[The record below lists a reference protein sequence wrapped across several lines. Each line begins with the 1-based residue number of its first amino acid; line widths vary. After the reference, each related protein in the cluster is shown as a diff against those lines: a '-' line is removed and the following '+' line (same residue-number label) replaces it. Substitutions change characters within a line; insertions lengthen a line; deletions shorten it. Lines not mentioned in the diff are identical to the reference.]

1 MTFSTKSLYRF
12 ISDRGVASRVAGYV
26 WKGKI
31 PLKIKFFLWQIF
43 NNKLQVAQSLI
54 KRGSKETANCCLYG
68 LAESVDHIF
77 FQCHIA
83 KFIWSVIAEV
93 FKLQNVPRS
102 LKEFSCT
109 WLQGKGPLPIRLL
122 MFAFAGFVWAMWTIR
137 DKMAIEK
144 KIPKSPADVLYI
156 YVSLMQRWK
165 ILLKE
170 IRSLSTYVGCSHGL
184 AQELSA

>member
-1 MTFSTKSLYRF
+1 
-12 ISDRGVASRVAGYV
+12 VAGYV

-54 KRGSKETANCCLYG
+54 KRGWKETANCCLCG

-93 FKLQNVPRS
+93 FKLQNVPR
-102 LKEFSCT
+102 
-109 WLQGKGPLPIRLL
+109 
-122 MFAFAGFVWAMWTIR
+122 
-137 DKMAIEK
+137 
-144 KIPKSPADVLYI
+144 
-156 YVSLMQRWK
+156 
-165 ILLKE
+165 
-170 IRSLSTYVGCSHGL
+170 
-184 AQELSA
+184 